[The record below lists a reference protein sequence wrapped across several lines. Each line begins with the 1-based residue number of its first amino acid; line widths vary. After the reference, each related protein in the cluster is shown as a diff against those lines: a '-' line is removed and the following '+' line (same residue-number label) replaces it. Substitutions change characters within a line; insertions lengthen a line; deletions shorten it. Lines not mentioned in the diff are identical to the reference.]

1 MIIGKT
7 TRRTIEVVSAILGA
21 ALSLSAGEPPA
32 RGIDLGSL
40 LEKAAEYCR
49 KLDSAALEFV
59 CREEIR
65 ETINAALDDDRPDL
79 RMKYSGSDYTTY
91 IGRREKSG
99 TFTYVYDYQCV
110 RKDGGLRETRT
121 LIEENG
127 LPTNQRNAKLKTS
140 VFLYTTALLGP
151 VGLFGRSV
159 QRDFEYR
166 ISGEETMNGR
176 PAVIIEAEPKPGTAK
191 SKFLYGK
198 AWIDTD
204 RGDILKIEWDESRVG
219 RSDIFKQRGKRYGM
233 TPRIT
238 IRSEFREEKNGL
250 RFPSEQFLEEAYL
263 DKKGRPFVRSTTR
276 VTYTGFKFFTVE
288 VEIK

>member
-219 RSDIFKQRGKRYGM
+219 RSDIFKQRETLRDDAEDHDPLGIPGGKERPSFPERADPG
-233 TPRIT
+233 
-238 IRSEFREEKNGL
+238 RSLSR
-250 RFPSEQFLEEAYL
+250 
-263 DKKGRPFVRSTTR
+263 
-276 VTYTGFKFFTVE
+276 
-288 VEIK
+288 